1 MPNRKLT
8 KEENQPSIK
17 TLLPNCTESV
27 ECINVDQ
34 KGANIETDINNSNNS
49 STVRP
54 CTDTDY
60 VSPVPTADQTLND
73 TDLTG
78 FKEVKSA
85 KKRKR
90 KNQSSGS
97 PQNQPSKKVNMTE
110 VNTMDGQVLPP
121 THPTTQ
127 SFWK

>member
-1 MPNRKLT
+1 MLTRK
-8 KEENQPSIK
+8 
-17 TLLPNCTESV
+17 V
-27 ECINVDQ
+27 
-34 KGANIETDINNSNNS
+34 ETDINNSNNS

-121 THPTTQ
+121 THPTTK